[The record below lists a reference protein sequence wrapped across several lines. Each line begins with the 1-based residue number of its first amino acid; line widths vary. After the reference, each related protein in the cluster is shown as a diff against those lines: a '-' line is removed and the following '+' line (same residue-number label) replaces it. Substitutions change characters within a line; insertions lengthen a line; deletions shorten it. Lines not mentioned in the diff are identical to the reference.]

1 MDARAEACTHREDT
15 GATHAP
21 THPDPDAIAGKSC
34 PLKPVVA
41 PVRKKDDS
49 PSGPPAPRQC
59 KVERQRLRYPALLPE
74 KLRTTTRPTTLNL
87 GVGGRGCAL
96 SDVGVF
102 FFALTGTWAL
112 AFLWRLLSHWTTRWG
127 QQGTIGAVVPWAT
140 RDDKGW
146 RSCRPLSSPGTTAP
160 VVPCRPRPVVPIGE
174 SCRPLGLSS
183 PLVPVLSSPYG
194 NRVVPRGRQGCRP
207 LGTTASVVPC
217 RPRPVVPIEKPCR
230 PFKKKK
236 FLSFNQ

>member
-49 PSGPPAPRQC
+49 PSGPPAPPQC
-59 KVERQRLRYPALLPE
+59 KVERQRLRDPALLPE

-112 AFLWRLLSHWTTRWG
+112 AFLWRLLNHWTTRRG
-127 QQGTIGAVVPWAT
+127 QQGTTGAVVPWGDTGRQGLALLSSALVP
-140 RDDKGW
+140 RDDNA
-146 RSCRPLSSPGTTAP
+146 CRPLSSPSCRSHTEILSSLGA
-160 VVPCRPRPVVPIGE
+160 VVPCRPRPVVSIG
-174 SCRPLGLSS
+174 
-183 PLVPVLSSPYG
+183 
-194 NRVVPRGRQGCRP
+194 
-207 LGTTASVVPC
+207 
-217 RPRPVVPIEKPCR
+217 KPCR
-230 PFKKKK
+230 P
-236 FLSFNQ
+236 